1 MATAARRSR
10 RSAAVSGFG
19 VDLRRDP
26 GGIATLVL
34 RNPERL
40 NAVRLEMWQ
49 AIPPLV
55 AALAADPQVRV
66 VVLRGDGEQAFA
78 SGADIS
84 EFATHRKD
92 AASAAAYERTTA
104 EAFEALTTFSKPL
117 VAMIHG
123 ICIGGG
129 LAIAASAD
137 LRIAAAD
144 ARFALPAARLGLGY
158 HVKGVER
165 LVRLLGPSTASELFF
180 TARRYEA
187 AEALRIGLINQ
198 VVPKADLE
206 RFTADYAGAIAV
218 NAPLT
223 LRAAKRAIAAVQ
235 TDAAERDLASVQR
248 LIAACFESADYAEGV
263 RAFLEKRA
271 PVFRGT

>member
-1 MATAARRSR
+1 V
-10 RSAAVSGFG
+10 SAFG
-19 VDLRRDP
+19 VDARRE
-26 GGIATLVL
+26 ATGVAWLVL

-49 AIPPLV
+49 AIAPLLAELGAD
-55 AALAADPQVRV
+55 AAVRV
-66 VVLRGDGEQAFA
+66 VVLRGDGTEAFA

-84 EFATHRKD
+84 EFGTHRKD

-104 EAFEALTTFSKPL
+104 DAFESLTSFPKPL
-117 VAMIHG
+117 VAMVHG

-137 LRIAAAD
+137 LRVAADD

-158 HVKGVER
+158 HVRGIER

-180 TARRYEA
+180 TARRYDA
-187 AEALRIGLINQ
+187 AEALRIGLVNQ

-206 RFTADYAGAIAV
+206 RFTTDYAGAIAA

-235 TDAAERDLASVQR
+235 ADAAERDLSAVQG
-248 LIAACFESADYAEGV
+248 LIAACFESRDYAEGV

-271 PVFRGT
+271 PRFRGE